1 MIQRQIHPSVIISGY
16 KTACK
21 QAVSF
26 LKEHLSIKVEDLG
39 GEGLS
44 NVAKT
49 CMSSKLISGES
60 KLFSDICVKAML
72 RVKTVSGKYPVRNVH
87 IIKAHG
93 KSSLESRFFDGYVT
107 RMSRVSQ

>member
-21 QAVSF
+21 LAINYLKENMAVSID
-26 LKEHLSIKVEDLG
+26 ELG
-39 GEGLS
+39 DEGLA

-49 CMSSKLISGES
+49 CMSSKLISGQSE
-60 KLFSDICVKAML
+60 LFSKICVDAIKFV
-72 RVKTVSGKYPVRNVH
+72 RTSSNKYPIKNVH
-87 IIKAHG
+87 VVKAHG
-93 KSSLESRFFDGYVT
+93 KSSLDSQFFPGYVV